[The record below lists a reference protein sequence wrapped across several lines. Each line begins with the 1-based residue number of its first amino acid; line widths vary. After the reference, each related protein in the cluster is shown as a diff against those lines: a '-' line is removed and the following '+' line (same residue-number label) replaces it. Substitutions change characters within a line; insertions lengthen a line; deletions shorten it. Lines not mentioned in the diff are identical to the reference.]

1 MKTIEDI
8 FIQSKQDMIDA
19 VNALGILP
27 LFPNTIKGFSI
38 LERCAKEVDMSA
50 QVGIWDW
57 KGPVI
62 QETHSAYGKF
72 FENKAVFISPKYY
85 CDFANFRRD
94 GYDYDARVDEGMASY
109 DEQYLYG
116 LIASHY
122 SILSKQ
128 LKVEGGYNKPR
139 KNDSIQWEA
148 RKGFDTQIAKLQ
160 RLGYVT
166 ITNFE
171 YEMDKQGNFYGW
183 GVARYATFE
192 NAFQKKFV
200 NHVYDR
206 TPEESYTR
214 LVRHLKRIL
223 PHVAENEIDYFLK
236 K

>member
-8 FIQSKQDMIDA
+8 FIRSEQDMVDA
-19 VNALGILP
+19 VNDLGILP
-27 LFPNTIKGFSI
+27 LYPNTIKGFSI
-38 LERCAKEVDMSA
+38 LERCAKEVGFSA

-62 QETHSAYGKF
+62 QQTHSAYGKF

-85 CDFANFRRD
+85 CDYANFRRD

-109 DEQYLYG
+109 DEQYLYQ
-116 LIASHY
+116 LIAAHY

-128 LKVEGGYNKPR
+128 AKIEGGYNKPR
-139 KNDSIQWEA
+139 KNDAIQWET

-160 RLGYVT
+160 RLGYIT

-171 YEMDKQGNFYGW
+171 YEMDKHGNFYGW

-192 NAFQKKFV
+192 NAFQKKFT
-200 NHVYDR
+200 NHVYDK
-206 TPEESYTR
+206 TPDASYAR
-214 LVRHLKRIL
+214 LLRHLKRIL
-223 PHVAENEIDYFLK
+223 PNVAENEIEYFLK